1 MIVID
6 PNNLLSQFTKI
17 LYTQS
22 QLTRNLFTSFYTY
35 TGCPQLKDHH
45 YCTVRHPVYCCSIPQ
60 NFPNAN
66 VALFNGGH
74 LTDCHCNFLRLSAH
88 YRFFGRSTKILG
100 YRTLNY
106 ADYAIGLNTGAY
118 T

>member
-74 LTDCHCNFLRLSAH
+74 LTDCHCNFLLLFVLFH
-88 YRFFGRSTKILG
+88 VILG
-100 YRTLNY
+100 HRGNDVTPVRRE
-106 ADYAIGLNTGAY
+106 
-118 T
+118 